1 MTGVRTDDRK
11 QAIRMRR
18 FLMAAASYGLWTV
31 LSVVLYHAGFLHVEG
46 RTVPWLIS
54 GVLATNLAFFALLK
68 SGANQRLADP
78 SMTTAQ
84 ILVALLWVLALMY
97 MAAESRGVMLT
108 IYLITMLFGVFRLSI
123 RQFAHLATFAFV
135 GYLGVVVIENLVNPS
150 RTNYA
155 REIVNIIVLCGALGW
170 TVLFGS
176 YIGGLR
182 QTLRERNSD
191 LRDAVRE
198 FSQLALHDPLTDS
211 FNRRYIMQNLHDEK
225 VRADRTASPFS
236 VAIIDLDHFKKIND
250 RFGHLTGDSVLKSF
264 AHLVRDEID
273 AMREEGIGDGLESF
287 ARYGGE
293 EFILVMPHTSLTEA
307 LKHCE
312 RIRRATFEASFDDVF
327 RITISIGVAEY
338 RPGERFEETLRRA
351 DQAMYRAKDLGRN
364 RVEGFNDEA
373 DVEES
378 GRTGK
383 FAANVLTGRF
393 RALVNPAS
401 DS

>member
-1 MTGVRTDDRK
+1 MTTLRTDDRK
-11 QAIRMRR
+11 QTIRMRR

-31 LSVVLYHAGFLHVEG
+31 LSVVLYHAGFLHVRG
-46 RTVPWLIS
+46 SSVPWLVA
-54 GVLATNLAFFALLK
+54 GVVATNLVFFALLK
-68 SGANQRLADP
+68 SGLNLRLKDP
-78 SMTTAQ
+78 SLTTAQ
-84 ILVALLWVLALMY
+84 ILTALLWVLSLMF

-108 IYLITMLFGVFRLSI
+108 IYLITMLFGVFRLSM
-123 RQFAHLATFAFV
+123 RQFAQLATFAFV
-135 GYLGVVVIENLVNPS
+135 GYLGVVVIENLVYPQ

-155 REIVNIIVLCGALGW
+155 REIINIIVLSGALAW

-191 LRDAVRE
+191 LKDAVRE

-225 VRADRTASPFS
+225 VRADRTGSPFS
-236 VAIIDLDHFKKIND
+236 VAIMDLDHFKKIND

-264 AHLVRDEID
+264 AQLVRDEI
-273 AMREEGIGDGLESF
+273 AALREEGAGDGLESF

-293 EFILVMPHTSLTEA
+293 EFVMVMPHTPLARALT
-307 LKHCE
+307 HCE

-327 RITISIGVAEY
+327 RITVSIGVAEY

-351 DQAMYRAKDLGRN
+351 DHAMYQAKDEGRDRVAAYEEDGTDTGGSGKFRAK
-364 RVEGFNDEA
+364 
-373 DVEES
+373 
-378 GRTGK
+378 
-383 FAANVLTGRF
+383 VLTGRF
-393 RALVNPAS
+393 RALVNPAP